1 MARSVWLLALS
12 LCCLGCTRPN
22 STAPAAE
29 GKKVEETIQPA
40 TAADR
45 ARISDHGAAV
55 LKLLRARY
63 GDVQLHQNVGDLKLL
78 QRLSDD
84 GDLRPGQE
92 ALLESVGIVFGQ
104 VLAGETP
111 LQWITVEWQGKRI
124 LALQYPNT
132 TVIVFPGSM
141 VSKRVE
147 RGERVEFTSFFRSV
161 VSQVERMKDDPEY
174 KR

>member
-1 MARSVWLLALS
+1 LVVFS
-12 LCCLGCTRPN
+12 LCCLGCSRPN
-22 STAPAAE
+22 TTAPEAE

-45 ARISDHGAAV
+45 ARIADHEAAV

-63 GDVQLHQNVGDLKLL
+63 GDVQLHHDKDDLKLL

-84 GDLRPGQE
+84 GELRSGQE
-92 ALLESVGIVFGQ
+92 AVLESVGVAFGQ
-104 VLAGETP
+104 ILAGETP
-111 LQWITVEWQGKRI
+111 LQWITVEWKSKRT

-147 RGERVEFTSFFRSV
+147 RGERLEFASFFRSV
-161 VSQVERMKDDPEY
+161 VSQVEKMKDDPEY